1 MSADLTI
8 RVAGVCLRAV
18 ADRPF
23 DLDESFP
30 RFRDGDDA
38 DLEVHVRTGRL
49 PSDRGER
56 PVWDS
61 GRGWRVARR
70 GEDLVLRVDGASNRH
85 PPAMCV
91 RVPASG
97 GPAEAVLDDDRPS
110 LYNVLSVPVGPV
122 LLIGALH
129 ARGGALLHG
138 CGARHGRRAWAFPAR
153 SGGGKTTLAGNLA
166 RIRGVTVL
174 SDDTLGL
181 LPEEGGWLLC
191 GTPWSGHPEHAAADQ
206 APLRGL
212 GFLRK
217 GLRPATSPLG
227 EAEAMRRVLAR
238 LFVPWWLPDG
248 AAQSMK
254 TAQSIAAT
262 VEARV
267 ATLTP
272 TRAAAQY
279 LVRSFAGRE
288 SRRNPLSPAQ

>member
-1 MSADLTI
+1 LSPDLSI
-8 RVAGVCLRAV
+8 LVAGVRLRAIS
-18 ADRPF
+18 DRPF
-23 DLDESFP
+23 DLDEGFP
-30 RFRDGDDA
+30 RFVSAGQS
-38 DLEVHVRTGRL
+38 DLEVHVRAGRL
-49 PSDRGER
+49 PSNRGER

-61 GRGWRVARR
+61 GRGWTVSRR
-70 GEDLVLRVDGASNRH
+70 GSDTVLRVRGSSNRH

-97 GPAEAVLDDDRPS
+97 GAAEAVLEDDRPL

-138 CGARHGRRAWAFPAR
+138 CGARRGARAWAFPAR

-166 RIRGVTVL
+166 RVAGTTIL

-181 LPEEGGWLLC
+181 VASGDEWRLC
-191 GTPWSGHPEHAAADQ
+191 GTPWSGHPEHAAAQQ
-206 APLRGL
+206 ARLVGL

-217 GLRPATSPLG
+217 GRRHGTTPLTKG
-227 EAEAMRRVLAR
+227 EATRRLLAR

-248 AAQSMK
+248 AARALQ
-254 TAQSIAAT
+254 TARSIAAS
-262 VEARV
+262 VDARV

-272 TRAAAQY
+272 TLAAAQF
-279 LVRSFAGRE
+279 LVRAFAARE
-288 SRRNPLSPAQ
+288 SRRSPLSLT